1 MNFEMTNEK
10 KVELRDIL
18 DNLSDSEKMSLLEE
32 YSVRDKM
39 DIPSYIAMEEI
50 DEYLADWTP
59 SQIILSLATNF
70 SCSDDGF
77 WIHANGDLHSGTI
90 SEYFADNYCSIDIE
104 RWLEGEEEE
113 ETEQVAGTSGVGSDD
128 SGPLP
133 DDNISQYGSDDDS
146 SDAGE

>member
-18 DNLSDSEKMSLLEE
+18 DNLDDKDKMSLLEE
-32 YSVRDKM
+32 YSARDKM
-39 DIPSYIAMEEI
+39 DVPSYIVMEEI

-77 WIHANGDLHSGTI
+77 WIDPNGDLHSGTI
-90 SEYFADNYCSIDIE
+90 SEYFAYNYCSIDIE
-104 RWLEGEEEE
+104 RWLERIDFDVDIDAISDWVEEQGEDDEDEE
-113 ETEQVAGTSGVGSDD
+113 GD
-128 SGPLP
+128 
-133 DDNISQYGSDDDS
+133 
-146 SDAGE
+146 

>member
-1 MNFEMTNEK
+1 MNFEMTNGK

-39 DIPSYIAMEEI
+39 DVPSYIAMEEI
-50 DEYLADWTP
+50 DEYLDDWTP

-77 WIHANGDLHSGTI
+77 WIDANNDLHSGTL
-90 SEYFADNYCSIDIE
+90 SEYFSDNYCSIDIE
-104 RWLEGEEEE
+104 RWLERIDFDVDIDAISDWVEEQQEHDE
-113 ETEQVAGTSGVGSDD
+113 DE
-128 SGPLP
+128 
-133 DDNISQYGSDDDS
+133 DDD
-146 SDAGE
+146 

>member
-1 MNFEMTNEK
+1 MNFEMTNGK

-77 WIHANGDLHSGTI
+77 WIDANGDLNSGTI
-90 SEYFADNYCSIDIE
+90 SGYFADNYCSFDIE
-104 RWLEGEEEE
+104 RWLERIDFDVDIDAIQDWVEEQEYDE
-113 ETEQVAGTSGVGSDD
+113 DE
-128 SGPLP
+128 
-133 DDNISQYGSDDDS
+133 DDD
-146 SDAGE
+146 

>member
-1 MNFEMTNEK
+1 MNFEMTNGK

-70 SCSDDGF
+70 SCSDYGF
-77 WIHANGDLHSGTI
+77 WIDANGDLNSGTI
-90 SEYFADNYCSIDIE
+90 SGYFADNYCSFDIE
-104 RWLEGEEEE
+104 RWLERIDFDVDIDAIQDWVEEQEYDE
-113 ETEQVAGTSGVGSDD
+113 DE
-128 SGPLP
+128 
-133 DDNISQYGSDDDS
+133 DDD
-146 SDAGE
+146 